1 MTDAKVKPSHQVQ
14 PHVLQQVVGFL
25 RPRVA
30 EERVEHLCA
39 SSAAEVAAVLLT
51 VLVRWGLAHGV
62 QLPNPLMGMGKV

>member
-1 MTDAKVKPSHQVQ
+1 MVKPSHQVQ

-30 EERVEHLCA
+30 DESVEHLCA

-62 QLPNPLMGMGKV
+62 QLPNPLMGMAKV